1 MRNAP
6 WYASPRSIHA
16 AALVGNRQVAAW
28 AALIAPSRSS
38 RARRSSTRAANGG
51 PNPGDQ
57 AQASRS
63 QRSAGRPAPD
73 GAAQREADEGVAD
86 HCLIMVLRPMRLQ
99 SGMARESQ
107 SLAGRRIVVTRA
119 REQAGDLVRALQQL
133 GAEVVTA
140 PTIRIEPLAD
150 LAPLGAAL
158 ADLSRYR
165 WIVFTSRNTVDIV
178 FDRLPSWGFPPP
190 SLGRAA
196 IAAIGPATAAARERY
211 VAEAVIV
218 ALARVDELA
227 GARILLPRAL
237 EARDALPDGLRAR
250 GAVVDVIPVY
260 RTVPVTGDGP
270 ALAGEILAGRCDVVT
285 FTSSSTVRHFV
296 DQVGRAAATSGRFAT
311 AVIGPVTAATARE
324 LGLRV
329 AVEAAEYT
337 VPGLVDALAR
347 YYGEGG
353 GGNPKGLPGGRGE
366 G

>member
-6 WYASPRSIHA
+6 WYASPRSIQA
-16 AALVGNRQVAAW
+16 AALVGNRRVAAC

-38 RARRSSTRAANGG
+38 RARRSSTRAANAS
-51 PNPGDQ
+51 PNVGDH

-63 QRSAGRPAPD
+63 QKPARR
-73 GAAQREADEGVAD
+73 GAR
-86 HCLIMVLRPMRLQ
+86 
-99 SGMARESQ
+99 
-107 SLAGRRIVVTRA
+107 
-119 REQAGDLVRALQQL
+119 
-133 GAEVVTA
+133 
-140 PTIRIEPLAD
+140 
-150 LAPLGAAL
+150 
-158 ADLSRYR
+158 ADLSSYR

-178 FDRLPSWGFPPP
+178 FDRLPAWGLEPR
-190 SLGRAA
+190 SLAHAA
-196 IAAIGPATAAARERY
+196 IAAIGPATAAALARRGTPPALVPERY
-211 VAEAVIV
+211 VAEALIA
-218 ALARVDELA
+218 ALARVDEVA

-237 EARDALPDGLRAR
+237 DARDALPDGLRAR
-250 GAVVDVIPVY
+250 GAVVDVVPVY

-270 ALAGEILAGRCDVVT
+270 ALAGEILAGRCDAIT

-296 DQVGRAAATSGRFAT
+296 DQVGRAAATSGRFAA

-353 GGNPKGLPGGRGE
+353 KGSPKGLPDGRGE
-366 G
+366 GA

>member
-1 MRNAP
+1 
-6 WYASPRSIHA
+6 
-16 AALVGNRQVAAW
+16 
-28 AALIAPSRSS
+28 
-38 RARRSSTRAANGG
+38 
-51 PNPGDQ
+51 
-57 AQASRS
+57 
-63 QRSAGRPAPD
+63 
-73 GAAQREADEGVAD
+73 
-86 HCLIMVLRPMRLQ
+86 MRLQ
-99 SGMARESQ
+99 SGMARESR

-133 GAEVVTA
+133 GAEVITA
-140 PTIRIEPLAD
+140 PAVRIEPLPD

-158 ADLSRYR
+158 ADLSSYR

-178 FDRLPSWGFPPP
+178 FDRLPAWGLEPR
-190 SLGRAA
+190 SLAHAA
-196 IAAIGPATAAARERY
+196 IAAIGPATAAALARRGTPPALVPERY
-211 VAEAVIV
+211 VAEALIA
-218 ALARVDELA
+218 ALARVDEVA

-237 EARDALPDGLRAR
+237 DARDALPDGLRAR
-250 GAVVDVIPVY
+250 GAVVDVVPVY

-270 ALAGEILAGRCDVVT
+270 ALAGEILAGRCDAIT

-296 DQVGRAAATSGRFAT
+296 DQVGRAAATSGRFAA

-353 GGNPKGLPGGRGE
+353 KGSPKGLPDGRGE
-366 G
+366 GA